1 MTSIQKIAKIL
12 RTDKNTIERLAE
24 KAEKLTDRYDVFD
37 RIIEENEALIKNRLQ
52 LKDLSEGI
60 SAEEIYKSLIDKI
73 REDDLQ
79 LFKALGKPSFMLKE
93 DVDIVLDKIKELVSP
108 YEGFFLKKEKAIEFL
123 KIEPPRKIINYLGYK
138 DVEELIAREDIFEI
152 YAAIRLFED
161 SEWFNNIFSKQYL
174 NLKATDFEKRKIE
187 IKSLSQKL
195 VGIAQHFL
203 KKKYQNISHLKE
215 LGFIFVVP
223 VELGILGEVTRMF
236 SLALHYFYE
245 VKFNSEL
252 FEKLLIQDPENF
264 GKNLTLII
272 RVDIIEKRPPDTDKM
287 RWLIVPRY
295 LAKYDENDWRLMEP
309 HISPEAFYWTQ
320 AEKALSNVN
329 KIFHDVYVNF
339 MFWQDLDFVGD
350 YFKTA
355 TGIDVLVSFNLVDTI
370 MSLIRE
376 KELEKY
382 LFHHQESLW
391 NKIFIEYF
399 GEEKLEEAI
408 RENFIK
414 GWVEIG

>member
-1 MTSIQKIAKIL
+1 MSSIQKIAKIL

-37 RIIEENEALIKNRLQ
+37 RIMEENEALVKNRLQ
-52 LKDLSEGI
+52 LKSLSEGI
-60 SAEEIYKSLIDKI
+60 LAEDIYKALIDKI

-93 DVDIVLDKIKELVSP
+93 DVDVVLDKIKELVSP
-108 YEGFFLKKEKAIEFL
+108 SEGFFLKKEKAIEFL
-123 KIEPPRKIINYLGYK
+123 KSEPPKKIISYLGYK
-138 DVEELIAREDIFEI
+138 DVGELINREDIFEI
-152 YAAIRLFED
+152 YAAIRLFENA
-161 SEWFNNIFSKQYL
+161 EWFNDIFSKQYL

-187 IKSLSQKL
+187 MRALGQKW

-264 GKNLTLII
+264 GKNLTSVIK
-272 RVDIIEKRPPDTDKM
+272 VDIIEKRPPDTDKL
-287 RWLIVPRY
+287 RWLIIPRY

-309 HISPEAFYWTQ
+309 HISPEALYWIK
-320 AEKALSNVN
+320 AEKAISNIN
-329 KIFHDVYVNF
+329 KVFRDVFVNF

-382 LFHHQESLW
+382 LYHHQESLW

-399 GEEKLEEAI
+399 GEEKLEEVI
-408 RENFIK
+408 KENFIK
-414 GWVEIG
+414 GWVEM

>member
-1 MTSIQKIAKIL
+1 MSSIQKISKIL
-12 RTDKNTIERLAE
+12 RTDKNIIEQLSE

-37 RIIEENEALIKNRLQ
+37 RIVEENEALIKNRLQ
-52 LKDLSEGI
+52 LKNLNEGI

-93 DVDIVLDKIKELVSP
+93 DVDVVLDKIKELVSLP
-108 YEGFFLKKEKAIEFL
+108 DGFFLKKEKAVEFL
-123 KIEPPRKIINYLGYK
+123 KIEPPKKIISYLGYK
-138 DVEELIAREDIFEI
+138 DVNELISREDIFEI

-161 SEWFNNIFSKQYL
+161 AEWFNNVFSKQYL

-187 IKSLSQKL
+187 MRSLGQKW
-195 VGIAQHFL
+195 VGVAQHFL
-203 KKKYQNISHLKE
+203 KKRYQNISHLKE

-264 GKNLTLII
+264 GKNLASII
-272 RVDIIEKRPPDTDKM
+272 RVDIIEKRPPDTDKL
-287 RWLIVPRY
+287 RWLILPRY

-309 HISPEAFYWTQ
+309 HISPEALYWIK
-320 AEKALSNVN
+320 AEKAISNIN
-329 KIFHDVYVNF
+329 KIFRDVYVNF

-382 LFHHQESLW
+382 LYHHQESLW

-399 GEEKLEEAI
+399 GEEKLEEVI
-408 RENFIK
+408 KDNFIK
-414 GWVEIG
+414 GWVEM